1 MCGARQ
7 AGLSTMRR
15 LYDDN
20 LYDFATPQPSYW
32 EATAPPPTFSS
43 APLERDESCDV
54 AIIGGGYTG
63 LSAAYHL
70 ARDHGL
76 DVRVLEAGH
85 IGWGA
90 SGRNGGFCCIGGI
103 GLQPGGVIRHFGI
116 EAARDWYRAQAQA
129 VELVRNLAYE
139 EAIDV
144 DMFGAAEVTMA
155 HSRRAYTGLE
165 DDHKAM
171 TGILGLDAELLTRYE
186 VSERIYDTDD
196 QYGGLICRPAF
207 GLHPLRFCRG
217 LAHAA
222 SRRGATLHSS
232 SEVLDWSR
240 TADGG
245 HRLHTAGATLRASTV
260 LFATNGFMP
269 EGLRAEFYGRTMP
282 IVSAIIVTRPLS
294 DDERLDQG
302 WRTEHPTINSRHL
315 LNYFR
320 LLPDNRFLFG
330 ARGHTRGTRTG
341 ERATYRKM
349 ISTFRRL
356 WPGWSDVEIEYR
368 WHGLICMTASL
379 RPGIGRLTDDPFTFF
394 GFGYHGN
401 GVNTAT
407 WAGKQLAD
415 WIGRGSAPDDLPRFS
430 RELPR
435 RYPLPALRRAYL
447 RTGLTVANWLDSL

>member
-1 MCGARQ
+1 
-7 AGLSTMRR
+7 MRR

-32 EATAPPPTFSS
+32 EATAPPPDFA
-43 APLERDESCDV
+43 APPLTHDETCEV
-54 AIIGGGYTG
+54 AVIGGGYTG

-70 ARDHGL
+70 ARDHGI

-90 SGRNGGFCCIGGI
+90 SGRNGGFCCVGGT
-103 GLQPGGVIRHFGI
+103 GLQPRGVIRHFGV
-116 EAARDWYRAQAQA
+116 EAARDWYRAQVQA
-129 VELVRNLAYE
+129 VELVRGLAADE
-139 EAIDV
+139 DIDV
-144 DMFGAAEVTMA
+144 EAFGAAEVEIA
-155 HSRRAYTGLE
+155 HSRRAFSGLE
-165 DDHKAM
+165 ADHEAL
-171 TGILGLDAELLTRYE
+171 TRVLGLEAELLTRYE
-186 VSERIYDTDD
+186 VRERIYDTAE
-196 QYGGLICRPAF
+196 QHGALISKPAL
-207 GLHPLRFCRG
+207 GLHPLRLCRG
-217 LAHAA
+217 LARAA

-232 SEVLDWSR
+232 SEVVGWSR

-245 HRLHTAGATLRASTV
+245 HALRTAGATLRASKV

-269 EGLRAEFYGRTMP
+269 EQLRAEFHGRTLP
-282 IVSAIIVTRPLS
+282 VVSAIVVTRPLS

-302 WRTEHPTINSRHL
+302 WHTEHPAINSRHL

-330 ARGHTRGTRTG
+330 ARGNTRGTPAG
-341 ERATYRKM
+341 ERATYRK
-349 ISTFRRL
+349 IIDTFRKT
-356 WPGWSDVEIEYR
+356 WPGWAGVEIEYC

-379 RPGIGRLTDDPFTFF
+379 RPAIGRLTDDPFTFY

-415 WIGRGSAPDDLPRFS
+415 WIGRGRAPDDLPRLV

-435 RYPLPALRRAYL
+435 RYPVPALRRAYL
-447 RTGLTVANWLDSL
+447 RTGLVIANWLDSL

>member
-1 MCGARQ
+1 
-7 AGLSTMRR
+7 MRR

-32 EATAPPPTFSS
+32 EATAPPPAFTSP
-43 APLERDESCDV
+43 PLERDESCEV

-70 ARDHGL
+70 ASDHGI

-90 SGRNGGFCCIGGI
+90 SGRNGGFCCIGGT
-103 GLQPGGVIRHFGI
+103 GLHPRGMIRHFGL
-116 EAARDWYRAQAQA
+116 EAARDWYRSQVQA
-129 VELVRNLAYE
+129 VELVRDLANDE
-139 EAIDV
+139 DIDV
-144 DMFGAAEVTMA
+144 DAFGAAEVEIA
-155 HSRRAYTGLE
+155 HSVRAFTRLQSE
-165 DDHKAM
+165 HTALTDLL
-171 TGILGLDAELLTRYE
+171 GIDAELLTRYE
-186 VSERIYDTDD
+186 VSERISK
-196 QYGGLICRPAF
+196 PAL

-217 LAHAA
+217 LALAA
-222 SRRGATLHSS
+222 SLRGAKLHSA
-232 SEVLDWSR
+232 SEVLHWSR
-240 TADGG
+240 SADGS
-245 HRLHTAGATLRASTV
+245 HRLQTSGGTLRASKV

-269 EGLRAEFYGRTMP
+269 EQLGAEFYGRTLP
-282 IVSAIIVTRPLS
+282 VISAIVVTRPLS

-302 WRTEHPTINSRHL
+302 WRTEHPAINSRHL

-330 ARGHTRGTRTG
+330 ARGHTRGTLQG
-341 ERATYRKM
+341 ERATYRK
-349 ISTFRRL
+349 IIDTFRTI
-356 WPGWSDVEIEYR
+356 WPGWADVEIEYR

-394 GFGYHGN
+394 GFGYHGH

-415 WIGRGSAPDDLPRFS
+415 WMGRGAAPDDLPRFA

-435 RYPLPALRRAYL
+435 RYPIPVLRRTYL
-447 RTGLTVANWLDSL
+447 RTGLVVANWLDSL